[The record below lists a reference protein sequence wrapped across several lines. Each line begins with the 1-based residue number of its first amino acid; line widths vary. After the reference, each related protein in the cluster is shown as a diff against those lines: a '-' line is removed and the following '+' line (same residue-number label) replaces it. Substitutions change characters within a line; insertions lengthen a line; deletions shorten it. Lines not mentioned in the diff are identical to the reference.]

1 MTASV
6 LLGQTGQS
14 PLPWWGYALL
24 MVGIVLVL
32 VLPRKLARRSRI
44 LPATRLSES
53 DRLRHSMDKLLVE
66 LQEVAREV
74 NATIDTKMVA
84 LNQLIE
90 EADRKIAELK
100 KLRSAQPP
108 SDKLTTPSPIEEPAG
123 PAPPPSPQPIR
134 RPELPMAPEEIKRR
148 QTEAEVFRLA
158 AEGKTHL
165 EIAQTTGMPRG
176 EVELVL
182 ALRRPAARPDGGG
195 C

>member
-6 LLGQTGQS
+6 LLGQTGQ
-14 PLPWWGYALL
+14 LPWWGYALL
-24 MVGIVLVL
+24 MVAIVLVL

-53 DRLRHSMDKLLVE
+53 DRLRHSMDKLLLE

-74 NATIDTKMVA
+74 NATIDTKMVV

-100 KLRSAQPP
+100 KLQSAQTP
-108 SDKLTTPSPIEEPAG
+108 SDKLTAPSMVGEPAG
-123 PAPPPSPQPIR
+123 PALPPSPQPIR
-134 RPELPMAPEEIKRR
+134 RPAPPMTPEEIKRR

-158 AEGKTHL
+158 AEGKTRL
-165 EIAQTTGMPRG
+165 EIAQMTGMPRG